1 MHVFW
6 WRKFNWIRTGTTQA
20 VDSHQLRCLADSES
34 KPILLLAGHDKYMNE
49 HCVRYDHF
57 SCSTLLN
64 CLRLTPGGQLVIVGI
79 FFHFGCSWSDST
91 ADRQTEKYNIIL
103 SPAGQ
108 LQITADKCVCMRYRF
123 QWMWHSIWNWLNWGC
138 PECLSNSSF
147 VNVSALSI
155 CEFIFLRLRFISHLI
170 YATYMV
176 FVSRISTGS
185 NMNIEQCTMKKTEH
199 ICVCVDIQIYAV
211 LFGEIESNDSKSI
224 ANSERK
230 MEPNVAKK

>member
-108 LQITADKCVCMRYRF
+108 LQITAD
-123 QWMWHSIWNWLNWGC
+123 NGC
-138 PECLSNSSF
+138 GIPF
-147 VNVSALSI
+147 GIDWIGDAQNVYLI
-155 CEFIFLRLRFISHLI
+155 LRLSMCQHFRSVNSFFF
-170 YATYMV
+170 V
-176 FVSRISTGS
+176 FVLYLI
-185 NMNIEQCTMKKTEH
+185 
-199 ICVCVDIQIYAV
+199 
-211 LFGEIESNDSKSI
+211 
-224 ANSERK
+224 
-230 MEPNVAKK
+230 